1 MLEIDLPDMPGF
13 EVLAKLVPRT
23 YRPEIA
29 VIVLTRLLNQVPVR
43 PRIKERCTSRIS
55 KTMGSGH
62 LLEQAIRKAIGT
74 VQVLN
79 RLVS

>member
-1 MLEIDLPDMPGF
+1 MLQIDLPGMSDF

-29 VIVLTRLLNQVPVR
+29 VIVLTRLPNQFLFDLA
-43 PRIKERCTSRIS
+43 IKNGAQAAFQ
-55 KTMGSGH
+55 KGAGNGD
-62 LLEQAIRKAIGT
+62 LPEQSILKAIST
-74 VQVLN
+74 VKRLN